1 MAAPGNLNMTAD
13 HGHVSPPDKR
23 RFEADGYYLLKSL
36 LTPEEA
42 RTYRHKINRALDL
55 PEEDLDTQAIG
66 RGTRSLA
73 DGVTKTADFWP
84 LKFNH
89 RLVETV
95 RELLGGEIRYTQ
107 HSDLQIN
114 LHGGRYHRDSA
125 CREFGDAPDWDETEV
140 PYKVV
145 RVAIYLSDY
154 RDSGSAVIVLP
165 GSHRRE
171 SALNRLEYV
180 AWNKLRSLARRHGRN
195 DLLPHLFLSA
205 RKVKFKTEPGD
216 CIIFDQRLMH
226 AGGVLRG
233 PKPKYAV
240 FLAYGFD
247 NRHSRNHRAFF
258 LKRPTYSPEISPE
271 LRRRLAARNLL
282 LD

>member
-1 MAAPGNLNMTAD
+1 MTAN
-13 HGHVSPPDKR
+13 HGQVSPQDKK
-23 RFEADGYYLLKSL
+23 RFEEDGYYLLKSL

-42 RTYRHKINRALDL
+42 RTYCHKINRALDL
-55 PEEDLDTQAIG
+55 PEDDLDIEAIG
-66 RGTRSLA
+66 HGTRTLA

-84 LKFNH
+84 LIFND

-95 RELLGGEIRYTQ
+95 RELLGGEIRYAQ

-125 CREFGDAPDWDETEV
+125 CREFGDAPDWDETEA

-145 RVAIYLSDY
+145 RVAIYLSGY
-154 RDSGSAVIVLP
+154 RDSGSAIIVLP

-180 AWNKLRSLARRHGRN
+180 AWNKLRSFARRHGRN

-205 RKVKFKTEPGD
+205 RKVRFKTDPGD
-216 CIIFDQRLMH
+216 CFIFDQRLMH

-233 PKPKYAV
+233 AKPKYAV

-247 NRHSRNHRAFF
+247 NQHSRNHRAFF
-258 LKRPTYSPEISPE
+258 LRRPTYSPEISPE
-271 LRRRLAARNLL
+271 LRRQLAAQDLL
-282 LD
+282 LE

>member
-1 MAAPGNLNMTAD
+1 MAPPNVTVD
-13 HGHVSPPDKR
+13 HGQVSPRDKR
-23 RFEADGYYLLKSL
+23 RFDADGYYLLRPL

-42 RTYRHKINRALDL
+42 RHYRHKINRALDL
-55 PEEDLDTQAIG
+55 PEADLDNQAIG

-73 DGVTKTADFWP
+73 DGATKTADFWP
-84 LKFNH
+84 LIFND
-89 RLVETV
+89 RLVDTV
-95 RELLGGEIRYTQ
+95 RELLGGDVRYAQ

-125 CREFGDAPDWDETEV
+125 CREFGVGPDWDETEA

-154 RDSGSAVIVLP
+154 RDSGSSIIILP
-165 GSHRRE
+165 GSHRHE
-171 SALNRLEYV
+171 TALNRLEYV
-180 AWNKLRSLARRHGRN
+180 AWNKLRSFARRRGRN

-205 RKVKFKTEPGD
+205 RKIRIKTQPGD
-216 CIIFDQRLMH
+216 CVIFDQRLMH

-258 LKRPTYSPEISPE
+258 LKRPTYSPEILPE
-271 LRRRLAARNLL
+271 LRHRLAAHSLL
-282 LD
+282 LA